1 MKETVIILMIDLDNK
16 VGMRNRIEKAY
27 NRVLSYIGAKNSNNE
42 LGHMPDYPMIHYN
55 SILTEEEKSQIV
67 DILEGD
73 AFPLF
78 IQGNHNKIEEQNN
91 IITIKL

>member
-1 MKETVIILMIDLDNK
+1 
-16 VGMRNRIEKAY
+16 
-27 NRVLSYIGAKNSNNE
+27 
-42 LGHMPDYPMIHYN
+42 MPDYPMIHYN